1 MILNENKFKYLPC
14 KKVLLAHLCKQVI
27 KLQCTI
33 YEVSG
38 QKEIY
43 GEKLFLLPKEETILE
58 RYRRFLA
65 AVIQQWI

>member
-14 KKVLLAHLCKQVI
+14 KKGTSSASVQAGYQAVV
-27 KLQCTI
+27 
-33 YEVSG
+33 YNDVSG

-43 GEKLFLLPKEETILE
+43 GEKLFLLPEEETILE
-58 RYRRFLA
+58 RYHRFSA